1 MKNCD
6 KVVWGKIYVIE
17 NKDYPEQV
25 YVGSTEQKY
34 ICKRKYRHRKENE
47 WGNKSY
53 GNLFDTPN
61 WTCQIIEMEE
71 GLTGELL
78 RQREREYYD
87 YFKAV
92 DMTPTNQNVPW
103 TTPEEKKARRKKY
116 AQNYYLNVVYPKRQ
130 KLKKSSTSS
139 TH

>member
-17 NKDYPEQV
+17 NVDYPEQV
-25 YVGSTEQKY
+25 YVGSTEQEY

-61 WTCQIIEMEE
+61 WKCYVIEMEE
-71 GLTGELL
+71 GLVGENL
-78 RQREREYYD
+78 RQREREFYD
-87 YFKAV
+87 HFKAM

-103 TTPEEKKARRKKY
+103 KSEEEKRKDRKRYAR
-116 AQNYYLNVVYPKRQ
+116 QYYLNVMKPLR
-130 KLKKSSTSS
+130 KLKNA
-139 TH
+139 